1 MRKKSINEIK
11 EHKWE
16 IKRVKMKIIE
26 EKWKEMTRQ

>member
-16 IKRVKMKIIE
+16 INRVKMKIIE